1 MFIKLVSRPTVQR
14 ESKMQKRK
22 KCQKKTT
29 EKQTET
35 DSVINP
41 NCMEVKCYLIVLGG
55 DRGKISHV
63 SVFTSLL
70 VKSIYFDFD

>member
-41 NCMEVKCYLIVLGG
+41 NCIEVKCSVIVLGG
-55 DRGKISHV
+55 DRGKMDHV
-63 SVFTSLL
+63 HVLTYLL
-70 VKSIYFDFD
+70 VKS